1 MPNAN
6 RRHLIPLTGAQ
17 EKERMQQWRASFLTN
32 KNAGNVIEKVMEAAL
47 DDDHRHQATAWKLV
61 VDRILPLQN
70 FAEGKDKASAP
81 QISINISGLNPEKE
95 VNSAAVEVGD
105 IIDVEEVPHG

>member
-17 EKERMQQWRASFLTN
+17 EKERMQQWRASCLTN
-32 KNAGNVIEKVMEAAL
+32 KHAGNVIEKVMEAAL

-70 FAEGKDKASAP
+70 FADGKDKASAP
-81 QISINISGLNPEKE
+81 QISINISGLSPAPEKE
-95 VNSAAVEVGD
+95 IGE
-105 IIDVEEVPHG
+105 IIENNDGNIINEQ